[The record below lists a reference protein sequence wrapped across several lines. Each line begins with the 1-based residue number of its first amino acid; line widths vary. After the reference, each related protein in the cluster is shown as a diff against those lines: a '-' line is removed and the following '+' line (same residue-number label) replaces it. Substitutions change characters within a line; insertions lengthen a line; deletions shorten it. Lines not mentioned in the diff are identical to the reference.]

1 MFHCFHRVQFPSNK
15 VKIFYFILLYIIF
28 AYSYYPFFEW
38 KQFALLGFL
47 IYCVLDDI
55 MHKEINILIPLF
67 VTIVIL
73 IINPSLFVMV
83 SLLLVF
89 TLFYT
94 LPLLV
99 HLFNKLVSKNKTM
112 NTSEMIKDQECTRK
126 NILQVPS
133 YIASIFNKYS
143 GMGAADPWIFSA
155 FLLFIPVLDWI
166 FYLLIVW
173 VLIVLFF
180 IAKKVLNIKGN
191 SIKVFFIAKNAM
203 KVQSNS
209 LPLAPILL
217 LSLSIYLLFL
227 KIFL

>member
-1 MFHCFHRVQFPSNK
+1 M
-15 VKIFYFILLYIIF
+15 LL
-28 AYSYYPFFEW
+28 S
-38 KQFALLGFL
+38 FL

-55 MHKEINILIPLF
+55 MHREINILIPLF

-83 SLLLVF
+83 SLILVF

-94 LPLLV
+94 LPLFV
-99 HLFNKLVSKNKTM
+99 HLLNKLVSKNKTI
-112 NTSEMIKDQECTRK
+112 NTSVSSKDHQRVQK
-126 NILQVPS
+126 NILRLPS
-133 YIASIFNKYS
+133 YISSIFNKYS

-166 FYLLIVW
+166 LYLLIVW

-180 IAKKVLNIKGN
+180 IVKKVLNIK
-191 SIKVFFIAKNAM
+191 SDSTKIFFIAKNAIN
-203 KVQSNS
+203 VERNS

-227 KIFL
+227 NFFL